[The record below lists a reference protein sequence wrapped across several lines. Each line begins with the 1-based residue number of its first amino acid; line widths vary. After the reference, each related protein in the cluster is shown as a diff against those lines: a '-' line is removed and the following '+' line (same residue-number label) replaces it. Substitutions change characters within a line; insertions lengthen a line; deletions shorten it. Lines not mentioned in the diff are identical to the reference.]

1 MNNMEKNLNKKV
13 ALVTGASSGL
23 GIWYSRVLAED
34 GYDIV
39 TVARRESALLEQ
51 KEILE
56 REYGINVTVYAK
68 DLSEPTAVDE
78 IYEFCLQRGIEIHT
92 LINNAGF
99 GDFGKFNERNLKK
112 QTDMIAVNVTAL
124 TALTHKFMKGMIE
137 RGDGY
142 ILNVASIA
150 GFEPGPLMSVYY
162 ATKAYVI
169 SFTEAISVELKGTGV
184 NILALCPGPTDTGFE
199 DAASAKS
206 SGLFK
211 NMKVASAEKVVRYSY
226 RKLKKGRVLVIQGFV
241 NKLVP
246 FASRFVPRAFM
257 RKCVY
262 KVMKARRVSKD

>member
-1 MNNMEKNLNKKV
+1 MENTKKT

-34 GYDIV
+34 GYDLVI
-39 TVARRESALLEQ
+39 VARRESVLLEQ
-51 KEILE
+51 KEMLE
-56 REYGINVTVYAK
+56 KEYGVSVTVLAK
-68 DLSEPTAVDE
+68 DLSLAQSADE
-78 IYEFCLQRGIEIHT
+78 IYDYCVDNGIKIHT

-99 GDFGKFNERNLKK
+99 GDFGKFSERKLKK
-112 QTDMIAVNVTAL
+112 QTDMIAVNVTTL
-124 TALTHKFMKGMIE
+124 TALTHKFMQGMITTH
-137 RGDGY
+137 DGR

-169 SFTEAISVELKGTGV
+169 SFTEALAVELKGTGV
-184 NILALCPGPTDTGFE
+184 SIMALCPGPTETGFE

-211 NMKVASAEKVVRYSY
+211 NMKVATAEKVVRFSY
-226 RKLKKGRVLVIQGFV
+226 KKLKKGRVLVIQGFT

-246 FASRFVPRAFM
+246 FACRFVPRAFM
-257 RKCVY
+257 RKCVH
-262 KVMKARRVSKD
+262 KVMKARRTSIE

>member
-1 MNNMEKNLNKKV
+1 MENTRKT

-23 GIWYSRVLAED
+23 GIWFSRVLAED
-34 GYDIV
+34 GYDLLV
-39 TVARRESALLEQ
+39 VARREEVLLEQ
-51 KEILE
+51 KKILE
-56 REYGINVTVYAK
+56 DEFGIKVTVLPK
-68 DLSEPTAVDE
+68 DLSKLESVDE
-78 IYEFCLQRGIEIHT
+78 IYDYCVENGIKIHT

-99 GDFGKFNERNLKK
+99 GDFGRFNERSLKK

-124 TALTHKFMKGMIE
+124 TALTHKFMQGMIDDK
-137 RGDGY
+137 DGR

-162 ATKAYVI
+162 ATKSYVI
-169 SFTEAISVELKGTGV
+169 SFTEALSVELKGTGV
-184 NILALCPGPTDTGFE
+184 SIMALCPGPTDTGFE

-211 NMKVASAEKVVRYSY
+211 NMKVATAEKVVRFGYK
-226 RKLKKGRVLVIQGFV
+226 KLKKGRVLVIQGFV

-257 RKCVY
+257 RKCVF

>member
-1 MNNMEKNLNKKV
+1 MENSTTKRV

-34 GYDIV
+34 GYDLV
-39 TVARRESALLEQ
+39 TVARREGALLEQ

-56 REYGINVTVYAK
+56 KEFGVCVTVLAK
-68 DLSEPTAVDE
+68 DLSKAESVDE
-78 IYEFCLQRGIEIHT
+78 IYDYCLDNGIEIHT

-99 GDFGKFNERNLKK
+99 GDFGKFYQRDLKK
-112 QTDMIAVNVTAL
+112 QTDMISVNVTTL
-124 TALTHKFMKGMIE
+124 TSLTHKFMQGMIS
-137 RGDGY
+137 RGEGR

-169 SFTEAISVELKGTGV
+169 SFTEALAVELKGTGV
-184 NILALCPGPTDTGFE
+184 SIMALCPGPTETGFE
-199 DAASAKS
+199 DAASAKA

-211 NMKVASAEKVVRYSY
+211 NMKVATAEKVVKFSY
-226 RKLKKGRVLVIQGFV
+226 KKLKKGRVLVIQGFT

-246 FASRFVPRAFM
+246 FACRFVPRAFM

-262 KVMKARRVSKD
+262 KVMKARRASKD